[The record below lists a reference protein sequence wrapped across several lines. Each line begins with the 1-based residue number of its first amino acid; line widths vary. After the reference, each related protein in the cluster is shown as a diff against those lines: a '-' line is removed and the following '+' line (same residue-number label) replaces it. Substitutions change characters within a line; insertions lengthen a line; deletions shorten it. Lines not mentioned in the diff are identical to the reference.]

1 MIMWQGQWYSSARV
15 AKHTHGETA
24 RCAGMRGMSQRSF
37 GAVAVLTARDCR
49 ARLEGSSSS
58 AWASVAMARHPVGG
72 GGCGAHR
79 GHGAS
84 PPVRSAENVFRLDF
98 PQPPDS
104 RRQSR
109 RYGHWG
115 AEEQLHID
123 YTPPARP
130 RLSGADRGDRI
141 TVRGHSGPATRGRTQ
156 NRLSFRPPR
165 HVPI

>member
-1 MIMWQGQWYSSARV
+1 MRREARGAEIREVWLSAKCSAIRFSSRLFSYEEWGFTAMAANRAVSSHLDRVGLLGSGGPDSVIMWQGQWYSSARV

-58 AWASVAMARHPVGG
+58 SWASVAMARHPVGG

-84 PPVRSAENVFRLDF
+84 PPVRSAENVFR
-98 PQPPDS
+98 
-104 RRQSR
+104 RQA
-109 RYGHWG
+109 G
-115 AEEQLHID
+115 
-123 YTPPARP
+123 
-130 RLSGADRGDRI
+130 
-141 TVRGHSGPATRGRTQ
+141 
-156 NRLSFRPPR
+156 
-165 HVPI
+165 